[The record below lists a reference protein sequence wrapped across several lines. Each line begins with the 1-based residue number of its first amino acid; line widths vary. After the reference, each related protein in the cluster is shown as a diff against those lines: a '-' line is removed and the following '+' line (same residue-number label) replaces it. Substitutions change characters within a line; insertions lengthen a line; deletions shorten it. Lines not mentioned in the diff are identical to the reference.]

1 MKERICIDLQ
11 ALSGE
16 DAAVR
21 RLTEADVEQ
30 VYALCIGNPL
40 YYEYH
45 PPVVT
50 RDAVRADMNSLPPGM
65 APEDKYFIGFFQ
77 QGCLFAIMDLIS
89 GYPERDIA
97 FIGLFMVDSSC
108 QTKGVGTALI
118 RRLCAGLRG
127 MGFRAVRLAWIDG
140 NPQSEHFWRK
150 NRFTVLKKTDS
161 LDGCACVLAQ
171 REL

>member
-11 ALSGE
+11 ALSGG
-16 DAAVR
+16 DAVVR

-77 QGCLFAIMDLIS
+77 QGRLFAIMDLIS

-150 NRFTVLKKTDS
+150 NQFTVLKKTDS